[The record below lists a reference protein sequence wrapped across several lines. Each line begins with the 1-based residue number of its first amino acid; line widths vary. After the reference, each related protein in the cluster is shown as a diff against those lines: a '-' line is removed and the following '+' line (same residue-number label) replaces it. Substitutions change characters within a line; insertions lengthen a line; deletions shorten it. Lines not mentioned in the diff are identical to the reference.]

1 MMTKSMVEKNHKTL
15 VVLVGGGGWGGRG
28 VESMWVILCP
38 YEGWCFQGSL
48 SWVRE
53 KKSENL
59 HLE

>member
-1 MMTKSMVEKNHKTL
+1 MVEKNHKTL
-15 VVLVGGGGWGGRG
+15 VVLVGGEDGVEGG

>member
-1 MMTKSMVEKNHKTL
+1 MVEKNHKTL
-15 VVLVGGGGWGGRG
+15 VVLVGGGEDGVEGG